1 MRTRI
6 CFLALLALGCD
17 ANADRASSADAAAAD
32 ADATAT
38 PLDARTDAAPPE
50 PDALPFLD
58 GGRVATVAA
67 CTWVDLPGSA
77 GRAGPWTAEGD
88 VLPSL
93 RVAADGTVSVRAP
106 AVLEPRTLTL
116 RSDAGRAQFT
126 VDVTPAATQDP
137 AWPALGL
144 VPDCAPFA
152 QGVAAGDPTLD
163 GVVLWTRWT
172 PPAER
177 PEAPEATTSLTW
189 EVATTEDFGEITLR
203 GTAEA
208 GPAADHTARVEVA
221 GLSAG
226 ADYYYRFTDAAGEM
240 SRTGHFRTAPADGV
254 ERLRLALVSCSS
266 LYSGFFTAY
275 RRIAERRDLDFV
287 LHVGDYIYDF
297 VDEDEHIRIPEPFP
311 EEPTTLET
319 HRARHAFYLL
329 DPDLRAARAAH
340 AWVSLWDNHD
350 LEAGAAPLYEGGAQ
364 AYREW
369 VPMRVAQ
376 PDAPDRLWRT
386 LRFGDL
392 LDLSVVDVL
401 LWKGVDTLP
410 ASDAADML
418 GSAQRAWLDEQL
430 DASTARWRVIA
441 NQKLFAPFNVPID
454 IGDSTWNGYPEARA
468 RLLAKLA
475 EPGVGDTLILS
486 GDAHFTVVADLP
498 PDPADGYD
506 PATGMG
512 SVAVELLGGSVTRG
526 NIDESVPGGPTV
538 YERLDRAFRM
548 LNPHFAHSNL
558 IDHGWGLVELSRD
571 RVVVQMRYTPILA
584 PGEPER
590 ADLAFEARHGD
601 RHWQR
606 TPVADFDGE
615 P

>member
-17 ANADRASSADAAAAD
+17 ANSEDKRADAQGQTPAAD
-32 ADATAT
+32 TTAS
-38 PLDARTDAAPPE
+38 PPDARADAAPPE

-77 GRAGPWTAEGD
+77 GRAGPWTADGD

-93 RVAADGTVSVRAP
+93 RVAEDGTVSVRAP
-106 AVLEPRTLTL
+106 AVLEAQTLTI
-116 RSDAGRAQFT
+116 RSDAGRAQFM

-144 VPDCAPFA
+144 VPDCGPFA

-172 PPAER
+172 PPAET
-177 PEAPEATTSLTW
+177 PEATVTLTW
-189 EVATTEDFGEITLR
+189 EVSEREDFAQIATQ
-203 GTAEA
+203 GTVDAR
-208 GPAADHTARVEVA
+208 PAADHTVRVEVS
-221 GLSAG
+221 GLASQT
-226 ADYYYRFTDAAGEM
+226 DYYYRFTDAAGET

-297 VDEDEHIRIPEPFP
+297 VDEDEHIRLPEPFP

-364 AYREW
+364 AFREW
-369 VPMRVAQ
+369 VPMRVAH
-376 PDAPDRLWRT
+376 PEAPDRLWRS

-392 LDLSVVDVL
+392 LDLNVVDVL
-401 LWKGVDTLP
+401 LWRGTDTLP

-418 GSAQRAWLDEQL
+418 GSAQRAWLDERL
-430 DASTARWRVIA
+430 SDSTARWRVVA

-468 RLLAKLA
+468 RVLAKLA

-486 GDAHFTVVADLP
+486 GDAHFTAVADLP
-498 PDPADGYD
+498 PDPAVGYD
-506 PATGMG
+506 PATGAG

-538 YERLDRAFRM
+538 YARLDAAFRM

-558 IDHGWGLVELSRD
+558 TEHGWGLVELSRD

-584 PGEPER
+584 PGEAER
-590 ADLAFEARHGD
+590 ADLAFEALHGA

-606 TPVADFDGE
+606 APVADFDGE

>member
-1 MRTRI
+1 MRTPVCLI
-6 CFLALLALGCD
+6 ALLALGCD
-17 ANADRASSADAAAAD
+17 ANSGSGPADAEPRTPAA
-32 ADATAT
+32 
-38 PLDARTDAAPPE
+38 DAAPPGDAR
-50 PDALPFLD
+50 PDAAPPAPDAQPPLD
-58 GGRVATVAA
+58 GGLVATVPA
-67 CTWVDLPGSA
+67 CTWVELPGSA
-77 GRAGPWTAEGD
+77 ARSGPWVAEGD

-106 AVLEPRTLTL
+106 AVLEPRTLTI

-126 VDVTPAATQDP
+126 VAVEPAPAQDP

-144 VPDCAPFA
+144 VPDCGPFA

-163 GVVLWTRWT
+163 GVVLWTRWS
-172 PPAER
+172 PP
-177 PEAPEATTSLTW
+177 PETPEATASLTW
-189 EVATTEDFGEITLR
+189 EIAATEDFGQIAAN
-203 GTAEA
+203 GTVDAR
-208 GPAADHTARVEVA
+208 PDADHTVRVDVSGLAA
-221 GLSAG
+221 GT
-226 ADYYYRFTDAAGEM
+226 DYYYRFADDTGEP

-266 LYSGFFTAY
+266 LYSGFLTAY
-275 RRIAERRDLDFV
+275 RRIAERSDLDFV

-350 LEAGAAPLYEGGAQ
+350 LEAGATPLYEGGAQ
-364 AYREW
+364 AFREW
-369 VPMRVAQ
+369 VPMRLAQ
-376 PDAPDRLWRT
+376 PDAPERLWRS

-392 LDLSVVDVL
+392 LDLNIVDVL
-401 LWKGVDTLP
+401 LWKGDDTLP

-418 GSAQRAWLDEQL
+418 GSAQRAWLEERL
-430 DASTARWRVIA
+430 DTSTAQWRVIA

-454 IGDSTWNGYPEARA
+454 IGDSTWNGYPESRA
-468 RLLAKLA
+468 RLLSKLA
-475 EPGVGDTLILS
+475 EPGVGDTVILS
-486 GDAHFTVVADLP
+486 GDAHFTVAADLP
-498 PDPADGYD
+498 PDPAAGYD
-506 PATGMG
+506 PETGAG

-526 NIDESVPGGPTV
+526 NVDESVPGGPTV

-558 IDHGWGLVELSRD
+558 TDHGWGLVELTRE

-590 ADLAFEARHGD
+590 GDLAFESLHGT